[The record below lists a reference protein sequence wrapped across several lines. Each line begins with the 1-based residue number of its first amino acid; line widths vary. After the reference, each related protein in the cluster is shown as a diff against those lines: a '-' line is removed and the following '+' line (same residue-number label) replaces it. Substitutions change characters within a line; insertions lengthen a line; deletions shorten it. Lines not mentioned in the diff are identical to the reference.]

1 MICPSCGRRVPDDA
15 LVCPG
20 CGASLDTTRKM
31 SLSGATWCPACGALA
46 APGATECPK
55 CGTSLVAEK
64 DGGRRQRDLDLPE
77 IGNTGMMDAL
87 GDVGALHGV
96 ESAIPPEDDAA
107 ARRSDR
113 LPRPRALVLAGL
125 LAVLV
130 VGGAALVITH
140 PWDPTATR
148 TATTTPADTSMQ
160 GFPGFIESLTG
171 QDVETGD
178 PSATTS
184 VADALTEVHEELG
197 TLSERVDQS
206 EELLRGEGVSGE
218 MPEDEVAS
226 ALDAARQIALD
237 VSNALS
243 NLETLD
249 DGSYPDAL
257 SELSTLGSW
266 LRNRCDALTAA
277 WEEAASSDDVSADA
291 ASILSEVNAARDYK
305 RRFAQAYAQWE
316 LDEVQTED

>member
-15 LVCPG
+15 LACPG

-55 CGTSLVAEK
+55 CGTSLAAEK
-64 DGGRRQRDLDLPE
+64 DGARRQRDLDLPE

-96 ESAIPPEDDAA
+96 ESAIPPEDGDV
-107 ARRSDR
+107 ARRFDR
-113 LPRPRALVLAGL
+113 LPRPRALALAGL
-125 LAVLV
+125 LAVVV

-178 PSATTS
+178 PGAATS
-184 VADALTEVHEELG
+184 VADGLTKIYEELG

-218 MPEDEVAS
+218 MSEDEVAS
-226 ALDAARQIALD
+226 ALDGARQIALD
-237 VSNALS
+237 VSNAIS
-243 NLETLD
+243 ELETLD

-257 SELSTLGSW
+257 SELSTLGNW

-277 WEEAASSDDVSADA
+277 WEEVSSSDDVAADA
-291 ASILSEVNAARDYK
+291 AAILSEVNAARDYK
-305 RRFAQAYAQWE
+305 RRFAQSYAQWE
-316 LDEVQTED
+316 LDGVQTTD